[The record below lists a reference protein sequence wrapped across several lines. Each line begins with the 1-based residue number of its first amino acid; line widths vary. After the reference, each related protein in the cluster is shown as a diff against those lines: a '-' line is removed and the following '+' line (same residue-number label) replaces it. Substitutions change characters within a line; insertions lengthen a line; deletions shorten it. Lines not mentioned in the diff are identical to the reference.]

1 MGRDQK
7 GDAQTGGARV
17 PGADLPTTGKGG
29 GFSATPPV
37 VMGASGSSSSTTRS
51 GISGGAITITD
62 DQKQQQLT
70 GKTAD
75 QTVASVN
82 RDVSTDKDG
91 SNALKPIFDKQDID
105 NRFAIAGAFTREL
118 GTFLDNRAK
127 EADEAKKKL
136 DAAMDEER
144 AKPLEQRDEV
154 RLRSLAEQYLDAD
167 QWSSKGD
174 YRQYVTAI
182 AGALTGNV
190 TGSTSQFVQAAAVNY
205 LQGLGAAQ
213 VKKIADSLDSETA
226 RAALHGVVACAGA
239 MAKDASCATGA
250 LGASTGAVINN
261 LLGSVDGLSNE
272 EKEARKNLVTSIVG
286 GIATAVGS
294 GDASAATLAAQ
305 LETEQNALG
314 TTVHQF
320 LKGMRS
326 CSDSSSSSCFND
338 LKEQTEKDRQAFNA
352 RLENACSGAGA
363 TLLACQEKIMAGQL
377 AYPYIG
383 LASLYAKTDEQKEY
397 VKQKLAEQED
407 DLIAQFPRLEALGAK
422 ASLLEHLLVELAST
436 IDNPAGVV
444 SSLNSLRGK
453 VLNVKTSGKSSG
465 SALPVPE
472 TVVAGNG
479 LPYKSN
485 TKHTPGAGGSRF
497 NAGTE
502 PSNSLEIFNKS
513 IETNRP
519 GVRLSVDKDGNVH
532 RFFDD
537 NNGTYHWSG
546 SSADKNSPLTVADL
560 QKAGFSKE
568 LKKLGVK

>member
-1 MGRDQK
+1 M
-7 GDAQTGGARV
+7 
-17 PGADLPTTGKGG
+17 
-29 GFSATPPV
+29 S
-37 VMGASGSSSSTTRS
+37 
-51 GISGGAITITD
+51 
-62 DQKQQQLT
+62 
-70 GKTAD
+70 
-75 QTVASVN
+75 
-82 RDVSTDKDG
+82 
-91 SNALKPIFDKQDID
+91 
-105 NRFAIAGAFTREL
+105 
-118 GTFLDNRAK
+118 
-127 EADEAKKKL
+127 
-136 DAAMDEER
+136 
-144 AKPLEQRDEV
+144 
-154 RLRSLAEQYLDAD
+154 
-167 QWSSKGD
+167 
-174 YRQYVTAI
+174 AI

-239 MAKDASCATGA
+239 MAKDASCAAGA

-294 GDASAATLAAQ
+294 GNASAATLAAQ

-326 CSDSSSSSCFND
+326 CSDSSSPSCFND
-338 LKEQTEKDRQAFNA
+338 LKEQTEKDRQAFNSI
-352 RLENACSGAGA
+352 LENACSGAGA
-363 TLLACQEKIMAGQL
+363 TLLACQEKITAGQL

-383 LASLYAKTDEQKEY
+383 LASLYAKTEEQKEY

-453 VLNVKTSGKSSG
+453 VANIRDRHMPGITKPTGASNNAPVLDWTRINPQGQSAIDHVSLHGVNDLKKPKQGVFNGDPIRTTEEAWVKVQQNKIQ
-465 SALPVPE
+465 PV
-472 TVVAGNG
+472 VQANGNLIYDVPMG
-479 LPYKSN
+479 RPI
-485 TKHTPGAGGSRF
+485 GWEGGSKGSG
-497 NAGTE
+497 AQLT
-502 PSNSLEIFNKS
+502 S
-513 IETNRP
+513 
-519 GVRLSVDKDGNVH
+519 VRIVTTS
-532 RFFDD
+532 
-537 NNGTYHWSG
+537 
-546 SSADKNSPLTVADL
+546 
-560 QKAGFSKE
+560 KAQVVTSFPK
-568 LKKLGVK
+568 